1 MNELDQSSSRSPSRA
16 VGRTVLAGLVVL
28 VAAYVLLK
36 IVIGIALAIAGP
48 LVLIL
53 AVVALIWAYR
63 VLF

>member
-1 MNELDQSSSRSPSRA
+1 MNQPPSQSPPRQI
-16 VGRTVLAGLVVL
+16 GRTVIAGLIMLLALYVV
-28 VAAYVLLK
+28 LK

-53 AVVALIWAYR
+53 AVLALIWAYR

>member
-1 MNELDQSSSRSPSRA
+1 MNQPPSQSQPRQI
-16 VGRTVLAGLVVL
+16 GRTVIAGLIMLLALYVV
-28 VAAYVLLK
+28 LK

>member
-1 MNELDQSSSRSPSRA
+1 MSQQSPSGSSSRPIA
-16 VGRTVLAGLVVL
+16 RTIVAGLIML
-28 VAAYVLLK
+28 LAAYVLLK

-53 AVVALIWAYR
+53 AVIALIWAYR